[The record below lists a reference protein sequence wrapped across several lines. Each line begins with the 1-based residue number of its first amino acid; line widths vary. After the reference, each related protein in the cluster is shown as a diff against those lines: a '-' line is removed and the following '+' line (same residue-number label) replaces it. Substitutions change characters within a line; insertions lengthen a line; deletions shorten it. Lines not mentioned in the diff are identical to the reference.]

1 MFIDVCMSKARHKTR
16 TLWLVGVLHGFT
28 HVYHV
33 ALMPLYLLIQRDFG
47 FASVGQATSL
57 VTVLMLAYFVP
68 SYGLGV
74 LADRLDRRKLLGWGL
89 AINGLGF
96 IALAFSPNYACAVAS
111 VIVAG
116 IGGSFYHP
124 AATAMLARLF
134 PINTG
139 RALGLAGIGA
149 SAGFF
154 CGPLFTGWRAGAL
167 EAARGAAVWRV
178 PVLELGVAGILAAA
192 LFAWLSEDV
201 KAASPELPE
210 SSAPAKMF
218 PTGALWLWFL
228 AAALCFSLRDFSA
241 GGMCSLSSLFLQ
253 QAQGYDTRFAGFALG
268 WIFPAGVISN
278 PLFGHLS
285 DRGRKRWITGVLLAS
300 AMIVIAFPHLPAA
313 WIIPALVAY
322 GFFFNAN
329 FPMIEAELMQSVP
342 DTVRGRVFGVFLTVG
357 GFFGNLSH
365 WVVGDAVKR
374 MGDGAHQP
382 AGYFSF
388 YAVLGVLILLALAG
402 LPCLH
407 AIRKREHLDPAE
419 SAALRVSSSEFR

>member
-1 MFIDVCMSKARHKTR
+1 MSDTKHKTR
-16 TLWLVGVLHGFT
+16 TLWLVGLLHGFT

-33 ALMPLYLLIQRDFG
+33 ALMPLYLLMQRDFG

-74 LADRLDRRKLLGWGL
+74 LADRLNRRKLLGWGL

-96 IALAFSPNYACAVAS
+96 VSLAFAPNYGSAVAS
-111 VIVAG
+111 AIVAG

-134 PINTG
+134 PVNTG

-149 SAGFF
+149 SVGFF
-154 CGPLFTGWRAGAL
+154 CGPLYAGWRAGAL
-167 EAARGAAVWRV
+167 EAARGAAAWRV
-178 PVLELGVAGILAAA
+178 PVMELGVAGIVAAA
-192 LFAWLSEDV
+192 LFAWLAEDERST
-201 KAASPELPE
+201 SPEP
-210 SSAPAKMF
+210 SKPDTPVKMF

-228 AAALCFSLRDFSA
+228 AAALMFSLRDFAA
-241 GGMCSLSSLFLQ
+241 GSMCSLSSLFLQ
-253 QAQGYDTRFAGFALG
+253 KAHGYDTGLAGFALS

-285 DRGRKRWITGVLLAS
+285 DRGRIRWITGVLLVA
-300 AMIVIAFPHLPAA
+300 AGIVIAFPHLPVVGL
-313 WIIPALVAY
+313 IPALFAY

-329 FPMIEAELMQSVP
+329 FPMVEAELMQSVP
-342 DTVRGRVFGVFLTVG
+342 DAVRGRVFGLFMTIG

-374 MGDGAHQP
+374 LGDAAQSP
-382 AGYFSF
+382 ASYTGF
-388 YAVLGVLILLALAG
+388 YLAVAGLMTVALLG
-402 LPCLH
+402 LPCLR
-407 AIRKREHLDPAE
+407 AIRRREHLEP
-419 SAALRVSSSEFR
+419 SAASALHTSPYKLE